1 MKNAFYILILLCC
14 FSCSDDNN
22 STEPVIDN
30 PSAEDLQTIL
40 QNTFGNNIDFDNLE
54 NYENQVIPNYITKDN
69 TNGNNIT
76 DEKATLGRIL
86 FYDKNLSTNNMISCA
101 SCHQQQHAFS
111 DVADVSSGV
120 NGVTGRH
127 SMRLV
132 NSRFADEVRF
142 FWDERALTLEDQVTQ
157 PIQDHAEMGFSGENG
172 AEDFDG
178 LISKLDD
185 TEYYPAIFE
194 YIYGNTTI
202 TEDRIKESLAQFVRS
217 IQSFDS
223 KYDVGRAQVANEG
236 QPFPNFTDEENQ
248 GKTIFLMPPN
258 QGGAGCAGCH
268 RAPEFDIDPQSL
280 NNGVFGVFGNTGT
293 DFDVTRSPSLRD
305 VVKQD
310 GSLNGAFM
318 HDSSLNSLAAV
329 VAHYNSIDPTGITNL
344 DPRLQGPPGGNGQQL
359 NLTQAEID
367 ALVAFLE
374 TLSGSDVYTNSKW
387 SDPFQ

>member
-1 MKNAFYILILLCC
+1 MKNALLAFVLISL
-14 FSCSDDNN
+14 FSCSEDN
-22 STEPVIDN
+22 SLQPVQEDTN
-30 PSAEDLQTIL
+30 DLQTII
-40 QNTFGNNIDFDNLE
+40 QNTFGDRVDFSNLK
-54 NYENQVIPNYITKDN
+54 NYANQTIPSYINKDN
-69 TNGNNIT
+69 TNGNTIT

-86 FYDKNLSTNNMISCA
+86 FYDKNLSTDNTVSCA

-111 DVADVSSGV
+111 DISDVSNGV

-127 SMRLV
+127 SMRLI

-142 FWDERALTLEDQVTQ
+142 FWDERATSLEDQVTQ

-172 AEDFDG
+172 AEDFND
-178 LISKLDD
+178 LVTKLSD
-185 TEYYPAIFE
+185 TKYYPAIFE

-202 TEDRIKESLAQFVRS
+202 TEDRIKECLAQFVRS

-223 KYDVGRAQVANEG
+223 KYDDGRAQVANEG
-236 QPFPNFTDEENQ
+236 QPFPNFTNEENQ

-280 NNGVFGVFGNTGT
+280 NNGVFAVFGTTGT

-310 GSLNGAFM
+310 GSLNGNFM

-329 VAHYNSIDPTGITNL
+329 VAHYNNINPTGNTNL

-359 NLTQAEID
+359 NLTQGEIN

-374 TLSGSDVYTNSKW
+374 TLSGSDVYTNEKW
-387 SDPFQ
+387 SDPF

>member
-1 MKNAFYILILLCC
+1 MKNAFLAFVLITL
-14 FSCSDDNN
+14 FSCSEDNILQ
-22 STEPVIDN
+22 PVQEDTN
-30 PSAEDLQTIL
+30 DLQTII
-40 QNTFGNNIDFDNLE
+40 QNTFGDRVDFSNLK
-54 NYENQVIPNYITKDN
+54 NYANQTIPSYINKDN
-69 TNGNNIT
+69 TNGNTIT

-86 FYDKNLSTNNMISCA
+86 FYDKNLSTDNTVSCA

-111 DVADVSSGV
+111 DISDVSNGV

-127 SMRLV
+127 SMRLI

-142 FWDERALTLEDQVTQ
+142 FWDERATSLEDQVTQ

-172 AEDFDG
+172 AEDFND
-178 LISKLDD
+178 LVTKLSD
-185 TEYYPAIFE
+185 TKYYPAIFE

-202 TEDRIKESLAQFVRS
+202 TEDRIKECLAQFVRS

-223 KYDVGRAQVANEG
+223 KYDDGRAQVANEG
-236 QPFPNFTDEENQ
+236 QPFPNFTNEENQ

-280 NNGVFGVFGNTGT
+280 NNGVFAVFGTTGT

-310 GSLNGAFM
+310 GSLNGNFM

-329 VAHYNSIDPTGITNL
+329 VAHYNNINPTGNTNL

-359 NLTQAEID
+359 NLTQGEIN

-374 TLSGSDVYTNSKW
+374 TLSGSDVYTNEKW